1 MTANEVKR
9 RPGGRSARVR
19 AAVLEAT
26 VEELAAGGYAKL
38 SLEAVAARAGV
49 NKTTLYRRWG
59 TREALLLD
67 AMLARARERVPVR
80 DTGSLRGDLVA
91 LARAVVVDLRSPV
104 AQALIRT
111 VAGLGPR
118 DPAIAEMAKSFWEE
132 RLRLDGAIVE
142 RAIERGE
149 VPPATDPGAV
159 VESLLGPLYMRLLV
173 TGRALDARFVDQV
186 VDVVID
192 GIAAR

>member
-1 MTANEVKR
+1 MSASEVKR

-19 AAVLEAT
+19 AAVLAAT
-26 VEELAAGGYAKL
+26 IEELAEVGYAKL
-38 SLEAVAARAGV
+38 SLEAVATRAGV

-91 LARAVVVDLRSPV
+91 LARAVIADMRSPV

-111 VAGLGPR
+111 VAGLGSS
-118 DPAIAEMAKSFWEE
+118 DPAIAAMAKSFWEE

-149 VPPATDPGAV
+149 VPPGTEPGAV
-159 VESLLGPLYMRLLV
+159 VEALLGPLYMRLLV
-173 TGRALDARFVDQV
+173 TGRPLSARV
-186 VDVVID
+186 VDRVVDLVIG

>member
-1 MTANEVKR
+1 MSASEVKR

-19 AAVLEAT
+19 AAVLAAT
-26 VEELAAGGYAKL
+26 VEELAEVGYAKL
-38 SLEAVAARAGV
+38 GLEAVAARAGV

-59 TREALLLD
+59 TREALILD
-67 AMLARARERVPVR
+67 AMLERARERVPVR
-80 DTGSLRGDLVA
+80 DTGSLRGDLIA
-91 LARAVVVDLRSPV
+91 LARAVVADMRSPV

-111 VAGLGPR
+111 VAGLGAS
-118 DPAIAEMAKSFWEE
+118 DPAIAEMARSFWEE

-149 VPPATDPGAV
+149 VPEGTDPGGV
-159 VESLLGPLYMRLLV
+159 VEALLGPLYMRLLV
-173 TGRALDARFVDQV
+173 TGRPLDAKV
-186 VDVVID
+186 VDPVVDLVIG